1 MPASNVI
8 GFSENIPTM
17 TNDEGLAFIARMR
30 RQLDRFEVAVP
41 GTNGRRMDREY
52 ELEIRRL
59 CDEVES
65 EIKARQ
71 ESI

>member
-8 GFSENIPTM
+8 GLSENLSTM

-41 GTNGRRMDREY
+41 GANGRRMPPEY
-52 ELEIRRL
+52 EAEIRRL

-65 EIKARQ
+65 NIRARLKG
-71 ESI
+71 I